1 MIDFYFVL
9 IFNGYKIMLF
19 FEEVELDYRLIK
31 VDLGKGGQF
40 CLEFLCISFN
50 NKILVIVDYF
60 FVDGGELLSFFEFGV
75 ILLYLVEKIG
85 FFLSYE
91 MCECVVILQ
100 WLFWQVGGLGS
111 MFG

>member
-1 MIDFYFVL
+1 MIDFYFVS
-9 IFNGYKIMLF
+9 IFNGYKITLF

-40 CLEFLCISFN
+40 RSEFLRISFN
-50 NKILVIVDYF
+50 NKISVIVDYF
-60 FVDGGELLSFFEFGV
+60 FVDGGESLSFFEFGV

-91 MCECVVILQ
+91 TRERVVILQ